1 MEAQL
6 RAVADCSSTMLM
18 ICDAEELFTYVN
30 RAYAGHRGRTPEQI
44 VGRSVA
50 EIAGGEAYEKIQ
62 PFIRRVLQ
70 GEEVRFAMK
79 LPYPNLGLRSVS
91 VVYVPQFDEAGKVT
105 GWLSAVTDFT
115 EPVERTVQQQE
126 AADLSL
132 RLEEQARLFDA
143 TLSHI
148 SDLAYT
154 FDREARVIYANK
166 ALLEIWGRALPEVVG
181 KNLFELDYPH
191 DLAVRLQGELLQV
204 IATGRAVAGETKLR
218 SAAGVED
225 FHEYIYNPVFGP
237 EGRVVAVAGIT
248 RLATERKR
256 GEDAVRRLAAIVE
269 SSDDAIV
276 SKDVHGRVTS
286 WNRAAER
293 LFGYTAAEMIGQPI
307 LRLIPP
313 GREEEEK
320 EILDRIRSG
329 QPIQHFETLRRR
341 KDGSEVEVSL
351 SVSPVKD
358 LSGNVVGAAKIA
370 RDITEKKRTERV
382 LREAKEA
389 AEMAS
394 RAKDQFLAMLSHE
407 LRTPLTPV
415 LMAVTARLMR
425 EDLEPA
431 LRADLEMIRRNI
443 ELETKLIDDLLDLS
457 RIISGKLTLRL
468 EDGDLNAAVNH
479 ACEICRPQ
487 IQEKGVRLAL
497 DLDPAAGRVRV
508 DFSRLQQVLWN
519 ILSNAAKFTPEEG
532 RITVSTR
539 ALEGR
544 RACMTIT
551 DTGAGIPA
559 EILPKIF
566 DAFEQGGAR
575 ITRQFGGMGLGLAI
589 CKALVELHGGVIR
602 VESKGPGQGSL
613 FCVELPVLSPGPA
626 STGQESD
633 DSSGVAPRRLRILLV
648 EDHADT
654 AMMLKRLLELSG
666 HQVGMAG
673 GVGAALEALER
684 ESFDVLVSDL
694 GLPDATG
701 HALMRTVRLRYAIPG
716 IAMSGYG
723 MDEDVRKSRE
733 SGFSTHLIKPVD
745 VAALEQAI
753 QLVGREVTGSAG
765 GAIR

>member
-6 RAVADCSSTMLM
+6 RAVADCASTMLM
-18 ICDAEELFTYVN
+18 ICDAEERFTYVN

-44 VGRSVA
+44 VGRTVA
-50 EIAGGEAYEKIQ
+50 EIAGGAAYEKIR
-62 PFIRRVLQ
+62 PFIQRVLQ
-70 GEEVRFAMK
+70 GEEVRFAME
-79 LPYPNLGLRSVS
+79 LPYPNLGLRAVS
-91 VVYVPQFDEAGKVT
+91 VTYIPQYDEARKVI
-105 GWLSAVTDFT
+105 GWFSAVTDMT
-115 EPVERTVQQQE
+115 EPAGRGPQQLG
-126 AADLSL
+126 AAQLAL
-132 RLEEQARLFDA
+132 RLEEQGRLFDA

-166 ALLEIWGRALPEVVG
+166 ALLEIWGRTLPEVVG
-181 KNLFELDYPH
+181 KNLFELDYPP
-191 DLAVRLQGELLQV
+191 DLAVRLQDELLRV
-204 IATGRAVAGETKLR
+204 IATGRAIAGGTKMR

-276 SKDVHGRVTS
+276 SKDTQGCVTS

-293 LFGYTAAEMIGQPI
+293 LFGYTSAEMIGQPI
-307 LRLIPP
+307 LRLIPAD
-313 GREEEEK
+313 REDEEK
-320 EILDRIRSG
+320 KILDRIRSG
-329 QPIQHFETLRRR
+329 QPIQHFETVRRR

-351 SVSPVKD
+351 SVSPVRD

-370 RDITEKKRTERV
+370 RDITEKKRTERA
-382 LREAKEA
+382 LQEAKEA
-389 AEMAS
+389 AETAS

-407 LRTPLTPV
+407 LRTPITPV
-415 LMAVTARLMR
+415 LMAVAGRLMR
-425 EDLEPA
+425 DDLEPA

-457 RIISGKLTLRL
+457 RIISGKLALRL
-468 EDGDLNAAVNH
+468 EEGDLNAAVGH
-479 ACEICRPQ
+479 ACDICRPQ
-487 IQEKGVRLAL
+487 IQEKGIRLVL
-497 DLDPAAGRVRV
+497 DLDPSAGSVRM

-519 ILSNAAKFTPEEG
+519 ILNNAAKFTPEEG

-539 ALEGR
+539 AREGG
-544 RACMTIT
+544 RAGITIT

-559 EILPKIF
+559 DILPKIF
-566 DAFEQGGAR
+566 DAFEQGGAG

-589 CKALVELHGGVIR
+589 CKALVELHGGMIR
-602 VESKGPGQGSL
+602 VESQGPGKGSL
-613 FCVELPVLSPGPA
+613 FLIELPALPPAPAPAGHHPEGP
-626 STGQESD
+626 
-633 DSSGVAPRRLRILLV
+633 SGAAAQSLRILLV
-648 EDHADT
+648 EDHGDT

-666 HQVGMAG
+666 HRVETAG
-673 GVGAALEALER
+673 DVAAALETLGRAP
-684 ESFDVLVSDL
+684 FDLLVSDL

-701 HALMRTVRLRYAIPG
+701 HALMRTVRTRYAIPG

-723 MDEDVRKSRE
+723 MDEDIRKSRE

-745 VAALEQAI
+745 VVALEKAI
-753 QLVGREVTGSAG
+753 QQAGRERTSPLP
-765 GAIR
+765 